1 MITAEMKEII
11 EKNRVWYCVDCGKC
25 GAVCPIS
32 RWETQSFTSPRL
44 LIEKSLH
51 GKTEELWDDPLFWS
65 CLICQRC
72 TELCPSTVHFSEFI
86 RDSRTLARSN
96 NRSGSCT
103 HSDMIQT
110 WGRLMTNPDLKQN
123 RLGWVTGNLKTSNTS
138 DTVYFVGC
146 LPYFDPVFK
155 KLGVKSLSIAQA
167 SVKIMNSL
175 GIEPQV
181 MADERCC
188 GHDQLWDG
196 DMDTF
201 QALAKINIKNLSKS
215 GAKRIV
221 SACPECVRTI
231 KYDYPEF
238 MGDHGMEVLHITELL
253 DQLEFPTPKK
263 DLESKNKKITY
274 HDPCNLGRHLGVYEA
289 PRQIMRDQGYELVEM
304 GRTRNQSLCCGTSC
318 WSSCGQTSKNI
329 QVDRLQEA
337 KGTNADLLV
346 TACIKC
352 QIHFKCA
359 QNDPI
364 IGEQIDIKIRD
375 ITTLIAEDILET

>member
-1 MITAEMKEII
+1 MMTVEMQEII
-11 EKNRVWYCVDCGKC
+11 KKNRVWYCLDCGKC

-32 RWETQSFTSPRL
+32 RWETRSFTSPRS
-44 LIEKSLH
+44 LIEKSLQ
-51 GKTEELWDDPLFWS
+51 GRTEEVWDDPLFWS
-65 CLICQRC
+65 CLICERC
-72 TELCPSTVHFSEFI
+72 TELCPSNVHFSEFI
-86 RDSRTLARSN
+86 RDSRSRARSHD
-96 NRSGSCT
+96 RSGSCT

-110 WGRLMTNPDLKQN
+110 WGRLMTDPDLKQN
-123 RLGWVTGNLKTSNTS
+123 RLGWVTENLKISNNS

-146 LPYFDPVFK
+146 LPYYDPVFK
-155 KLGVKSLSIAQA
+155 ELGVESLSIAQA

-175 GIEPQV
+175 GIDPQV
-181 MADERCC
+181 LADERCC

-201 QALAKINIKNLSKS
+201 QALAKLNIENFSKS

-231 KYDYPEF
+231 KDDYPKF
-238 MGDHGMEVLHITELL
+238 VGDHGMEVLHITELL
-253 DQLEFPTPKK
+253 DQYGFSTPKK
-263 DLESKNKKITY
+263 DVESKDIRITY
-274 HDPCNLGRHLGVYEA
+274 HDPCNLGRYLGVYET
-289 PRQIMRDQGYELVEM
+289 PRQILTNQGYELVEM
-304 GRTRNQSLCCGTSC
+304 ERSRNSSLCCGTSC
-318 WSSCGQTSKNI
+318 WSACGRTSKNI

-364 IGEQIDIKIRD
+364 LGKQINIEIRD
-375 ITTLIAEDILET
+375 ITTMIAEDILEK